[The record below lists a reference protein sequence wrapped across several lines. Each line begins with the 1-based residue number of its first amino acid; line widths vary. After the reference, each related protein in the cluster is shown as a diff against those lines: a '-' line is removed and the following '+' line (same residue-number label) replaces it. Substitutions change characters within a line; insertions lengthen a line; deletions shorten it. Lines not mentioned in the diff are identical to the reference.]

1 MNATVRPSALSAAR
15 IARGI
20 RNTAFPLV
28 LPLLGGC
35 LLLPLASDLK
45 PGIGLEAVERSPA
58 HGVRTTPILERDRRG
73 SLFVDSLIVFRT
85 WANTAVVRFRV
96 WNHGR
101 EPITILPGGRVLE
114 PRPGECAPPE
124 GPAEPLPPGDGGSET
139 VMAPGA
145 SREYEATAGAL
156 VPGAGASTWQ
166 PGDVHCLDYDPAAQ
180 RGALRL
186 AVEARGA
193 RYVYTFWYRA
203 AEGP

>member
-1 MNATVRPSALSAAR
+1 MSAMVHPSALSAAR

-35 LLLPLASDLK
+35 LLLPLGSDLK

-58 HGVRTTPILERDRRG
+58 HGVRTTPILERGHRG
-73 SLFVDSLIVFRT
+73 SLFADSLIVFRT
-85 WANTAVVRFRV
+85 WANAAVVRFRV
-96 WNHGR
+96 WNPGR

-124 GPAEPLPPGDGGSET
+124 GRVEPLGGGGGSAT

-145 SREYEATAGAL
+145 SREYEAAAGAL
-156 VPGAGASTWQ
+156 VPGAGAGTWQ
-166 PGDVHCLDYDPAAQ
+166 PGDVHCFDFDPAAG
-180 RGALRL
+180 RGVLRL